1 MLPVYVCVWGEVR
14 KLDPVDDSRNTFSDQ
29 SSTQTLTRSRS
40 LRGCCYAQPFAA
52 ACRPP
57 QLGPAARAGA
67 GAVPHE
73 RVGRLRPLRPDVRRR
88 RAPHPRPPR
97 QETPGLRRP
106 ALPASLARPP
116 RRAART
122 RSDSIAIGARNTT
135 PPRAAASRAGA
146 RGRSAVASARPGS
159 PGRCERA
166 APGATRCAHA
176 AHELCAPQ
184 IAQTSKTPGFERPRG
199 TPKRFR
205 GGCGAAIGAPF
216 GGGCSG
222 GRQLP
227 ADPSASGSG
236 RRVHFGGERPECDY

>member
-1 MLPVYVCVWGEVR
+1 MSSVTAV
-14 KLDPVDDSRNTFSDQ
+14 LDTASVDHGVDDQEGREREQEGVFPSVLHFAPCFA
-29 SSTQTLTRSRS
+29 RS
-40 LRGCCYAQPFAA
+40 AKP
-52 ACRPP
+52 
-57 QLGPAARAGA
+57 
-67 GAVPHE
+67 
-73 RVGRLRPLRPDVRRR
+73 
-88 RAPHPRPPR
+88 
-97 QETPGLRRP
+97 
-106 ALPASLARPP
+106 
-116 RRAART
+116 
-122 RSDSIAIGARNTT
+122 GARGSSRWRRST

-184 IAQTSKTPGFERPRG
+184 IAQTSKTPAFKRPRG
-199 TPKRFR
+199 TPMRFR
-205 GGCGAAIGAPF
+205 GGCGAAFGAPF

-236 RRVHFGGERPECDY
+236 RRAHFGGERSKRYLGAAAHGAHGYSALQTFAWTISEMQACESKSCQTKSK

>member
-1 MLPVYVCVWGEVR
+1 MCYTTPREALLSPIFRLISVLHPSSGPNALNYIHESTREFAQPGLSSLQFCTLP
-14 KLDPVDDSRNTFSDQ
+14 LA
-29 SSTQTLTRSRS
+29 LAM
-40 LRGCCYAQPFAA
+40 LRGS
-52 ACRPP
+52 
-57 QLGPAARAGA
+57 LLSSAR
-67 GAVPHE
+67 V
-73 RVGRLRPLRPDVRRR
+73 
-88 RAPHPRPPR
+88 
-97 QETPGLRRP
+97 
-106 ALPASLARPP
+106 
-116 RRAART
+116 
-122 RSDSIAIGARNTT
+122 
-135 PPRAAASRAGA
+135 

-166 APGATRCAHA
+166 APGATRGA
-176 AHELCAPQ
+176 APRPELCAPQ

-236 RRVHFGGERPECDY
+236 RRARFGGARRGGDF